1 MKTVTVAGQSVP
13 QTAAL
18 APMASVAD
26 TAYRLLCTAH
36 GACMT
41 TGELVSAKGLCYGS
55 RGSAEL
61 CRITPAERPMGL
73 QLFGSEPEF
82 IAEAVQRM
90 LPFSPDWI
98 DLNMGC
104 PVPKVVNQ
112 GAGAALMK
120 TPELAEKV
128 LAAAVRS
135 AAGAVPVTVKMRIGW
150 DETCINAEEFAK
162 RMEQGGAAAIAV
174 HARTRMQFY
183 SGKADWT
190 QIAAVKRAVHVP
202 VIGNGDVCSGA
213 DALRMYRETG
223 CDLVMVGR
231 ASYGNPW
238 IFGEIAAAVRGE
250 AFTPPD
256 TEARMREMLRHIR
269 MILDLSEKSE
279 QLAMRE
285 ARKHALWYLR
295 GKPGAA
301 AFRAR
306 SAALNTYAEA
316 EALAQEVIDRQTGS
330 RCAKDSLPD

>member
-1 MKTVTVAGQSVP
+1 MNTITIARQTVP

-26 TAYRLLCTAH
+26 TAYRTLCAEH

-55 RGSAEL
+55 KGSAEL
-61 CRITPAERPMGL
+61 CRITAAERPMGL

-82 IAEAVQRM
+82 IAEAVRM
-90 LPFSPDWI
+90 LLDFQPDWI

-112 GAGAALMK
+112 GAGSALMK
-120 TPELAEKV
+120 TPQLAVDCLK
-128 LAAAVRS
+128 AAVRA
-135 AAGAVPVTVKMRIGW
+135 AAGKVAVTVKMRIGW
-150 DETCINAEEFAK
+150 DAEHINAADFAN
-162 RMEQGGAAAIAV
+162 RMEAAGAEAIAV
-174 HARTRMQFY
+174 HGRTRTQFY
-183 SGKADWT
+183 SGSADWS
-190 QIAAVKRAVHVP
+190 QIAAVKQAVSVP
-202 VIGNGDVCSGA
+202 VIGNGDITCGA
-213 DALRMYRETG
+213 DAVRMYRETG

-238 IFGEIAAAVRGE
+238 IFEEIIHALAGT

-256 TEARMREMLRHIR
+256 VEARLREMLRHMR
-269 MILDLSEKSE
+269 MILDNSEKSE

-295 GKPGAA
+295 GYPGAA

-306 SAALNTYAEA
+306 SAGLCTYADA
-316 EALAQEVIDRQTGS
+316 EALAADYLAYREKRNL
-330 RCAKDSLPD
+330 K

>member
-1 MKTVTVAGQSVP
+1 MNTVTIAGQTVP

-26 TAYRLLCTAH
+26 TAYRLLCMEH

-82 IAEAVQRM
+82 IAEAVQRV

-98 DLNMGC
+98 DINMGC

-112 GAGAALMK
+112 GAGSALMK
-120 TPELAEKV
+120 TPQLAEEILK
-128 LAAAVRS
+128 AAVNS

-150 DETCINAEEFAK
+150 DEAHINAVDFAK
-162 RMEQGGAAAIAV
+162 RMEQAGAAAIAV
-174 HARTRMQFY
+174 HGRTRTQFY
-183 SGKADWT
+183 GGNADWKP
-190 QIAAVKRAVHVP
+190 IAAVKAAVSVP
-202 VIGNGDVCSGA
+202 VIGNGDITSGA

-223 CDLVMVGR
+223 CDLVMIGR
-231 ASYGNPW
+231 ATYGNPW
-238 IFGEIAAAVRGE
+238 IFEEVAAAVRGE
-250 AFTPPD
+250 AYTPPD
-256 TEARMREMLRHIR
+256 TRTRLAEMLRHIR

-279 QLAMRE
+279 KLAMRE

-295 GKPGAA
+295 GKPNSA

-306 SAALNTYAEA
+306 SAALESYADA
-316 EALAQEVIDRQTGS
+316 EALVSEYLAAND
-330 RCAKDSLPD
+330 A

>member
-1 MKTVTVAGQSVP
+1 MMMKTVRICGQDVP

-26 TAYRLLCTAH
+26 TAYRTLCVQH

-41 TGELVSAKGLCYGS
+41 TGELISAKGLCYGS

-61 CRITPAERPMGL
+61 CRITEAERPMGL

-82 IAEAVQRM
+82 IAEATRRM

-104 PVPKVVNQ
+104 PVPKVVGQ
-112 GAGAALMK
+112 GAGCALMR
-120 TPELAEKV
+120 TPELAEQLV
-128 LAAAVRS
+128 REAVR
-135 AAGAVPVTVKMRIGW
+135 AAEGTVPVTVKMRIGW
-150 DETCINAEEFAK
+150 DSEHINAVDFAK
-162 RMEQGGAAAIAV
+162 RMEQAGAETICV
-174 HARTRMQFY
+174 HGRTRTQFY

-190 QIAAVKRAVHVP
+190 QIAAVKQAVSVP
-202 VIGNGDVCSGA
+202 VIGNGDAARGE

-231 ASYGNPW
+231 ATYGNPW
-238 IFGEIAAAVRGE
+238 IFEEIAAAITG
-250 AFTPPD
+250 ADYTAPD
-256 TEARMREMLRHIR
+256 IPARLKEMLRHIR
-269 MILDLSEKSE
+269 MILDMSEKSE
-279 QLAMRE
+279 ALAMRE

-306 SAALNTYAEA
+306 SAALESYAQA
-316 EALAQEVIDRQTGS
+316 EQLVDEYLRSAGLQ
-330 RCAKDSLPD
+330 

>member
-1 MKTVTVAGQSVP
+1 MKTVTIAGQTVP

-26 TAYRLLCTAH
+26 TAYRLLCKEH
-36 GACMT
+36 GACMC

-61 CRITPAERPMGL
+61 CRITPPERPMGL

-82 IAEAVQRM
+82 IAEAVKRL
-90 LPFSPDWI
+90 LPFQPDWI

-112 GAGAALMK
+112 GAGSALMK
-120 TPELAEKV
+120 TPELAEAV
-128 LAAAVRS
+128 MRAAVR
-135 AAGAVPVTVKMRIGW
+135 AADGAVPVTVKMRTGW
-150 DETCINAEEFAK
+150 DAASVNAVEFAK
-162 RMEQGGAAAIAV
+162 RMEAAGAAAITV
-174 HARTRMQFY
+174 HGRTRMQYY
-183 SGKADWT
+183 SGTADWAP
-190 QIAAVKRAVHVP
+190 IAAVKTAVQVP
-202 VIGNGDVCSGA
+202 VIGNGDVQSGA

-231 ASYGNPW
+231 ATYGNPW
-238 IFGEIAAAVRGE
+238 IFEEIAHALAGEPYEAPDVR
-250 AFTPPD
+250 T
-256 TEARMREMLRHIR
+256 RLNEMLRHIR
-269 MILDLSEKSE
+269 MILEMSEKSE

-295 GKPGAA
+295 GRPGAA

-306 SAALNTYAEA
+306 SASLETYADA
-316 EALAQEVIDRQTGS
+316 EALVREYLS
-330 RCAKDSLPD
+330 RNEQAFQAH

>member
-1 MKTVTVAGQSVP
+1 MKTVTIARQTVP

-26 TAYRLLCTAH
+26 TAYRTLCAEY

-55 RGSAEL
+55 KGSAEL
-61 CRITPAERPMGL
+61 CRITAAERPMGL
-73 QLFGSEPEF
+73 QLFGSEPDF
-82 IAEAVQRM
+82 IAEAVKRI
-90 LPFSPDWI
+90 LPFAPDWI

-112 GAGAALMK
+112 GAGSALMK
-120 TPELAEKV
+120 TPQLAEDCLK
-128 LAAAVRS
+128 AAVK
-135 AAGAVPVTVKMRIGW
+135 AAEGKCAVTVKMRIGW
-150 DETCINAEEFAK
+150 DSAHINAVEFAK
-162 RMEQGGAAAIAV
+162 RMESGGAEAIAV
-174 HARTRMQFY
+174 HARTRTQYY
-183 SGKADWT
+183 SGNADWS
-190 QIAAVKRAVHVP
+190 QIAAVKAAVSVP
-202 VIGNGDVCSGA
+202 VIGNGDIASGA

-238 IFGEIAAAVRGE
+238 IFSEIVHAVDGKS
-250 AFTPPD
+250 FTQPD
-256 TEARMREMLRHIR
+256 VETRLREMLRHIR
-269 MILDLSEKSE
+269 MILDHSEKTE

-295 GKPGAA
+295 GYPGAA

-306 SAALNTYAEA
+306 SAGLCTYADA
-316 EALAQEVIDRQTGS
+316 EQLVADYLAS
-330 RCAKDSLPD
+330 RAELRRE